1 MPRFC
6 RELYM
11 LFLLHKYKQCFYCL
25 MPKYSSV
32 SFSTLLLCHILDS
45 ICCVSWALV
54 AGLSRKKESYSW
66 PMWLCKA
73 ERNSLRAASSSEI
86 SWTCP
91 VQLFHEE
98 ILLHVLAHTCS
109 AVFAAS
115 YRRCLMFCLFLGS
128 FTIASDLA
136 HTWHQV
142 MQGDSW
148 EWVILEKLHKV
159 KAVSKKD
166 SQLAWVCSIGQV
178 PLVTLTGETCIT

>member
-1 MPRFC
+1 MPQFC
-6 RELYM
+6 RELY
-11 LFLLHKYKQCFYCL
+11 LSFLLHKYKQCFYCL

-32 SFSTLLLCHILDS
+32 SFSTLLLCRILDS
-45 ICCVSWALV
+45 ICHGHMV
-54 AGLSRKKESYSW
+54 AGLSRKKESYSL

-73 ERNSLRAASSSEI
+73 ERNSLCAASFSEI

-98 ILLHVLAHTCS
+98 ILLRMLAHMC
-109 AVFAAS
+109 VFAAS

-142 MQGDSW
+142 TQGDSW
-148 EWVILEKLHKV
+148 EWLILEKLHKV

-166 SQLAWVCSIGQV
+166 SQLAWVPASTGQL
-178 PLVTLTGETCIT
+178 PLVTVNGGTCIT